1 MALIMHRLALLT
13 ARAPRSILESDSKIV
28 RLERAMVDFSLTDE
42 ERQIRDTVRAFIRNE
57 VMPLEPDV
65 LRNER
70 AGRQG
75 VDPEVLRD
83 LRMKARKAGFWGI
96 NTPEEYGG
104 MNLGPIMSAILEME
118 CGRSFVPFSFG
129 GRADNILY
137 VGTEEQKRRY
147 LIPTIEGE
155 RRSCFAITEPDAGS
169 DARNI
174 RTRARRDG
182 DEWVISGEKTFITGG
197 NEADFVIVFA
207 VTDPDKGADGGITC
221 FLADRD
227 MGWKSAPIQTMGQW
241 GPAALVF
248 DEVRAPDSNVLGEV
262 GQGFELAMRWI
273 GQGRYMIPARA
284 IGSTERML
292 QMAIDYAKARRSM
305 GHPIADYQAI
315 QWMIAD
321 SQVEIEGAKWLT
333 LYAAWRA
340 EKGLDTR
347 HASSIAKLSGAVM
360 ANQVVDRVLQI
371 HGGMGY
377 TKELP
382 IERWYRELR
391 LLRIYEGTDEIQ
403 RRTIA
408 RNLLKGHVRLGEIGA

>member
-1 MALIMHRLALLT
+1 
-13 ARAPRSILESDSKIV
+13 
-28 RLERAMVDFSLTDE
+28 MVDFSLTDE

-57 VMPLEPDV
+57 VMPLEPEV

-75 VDPEVLRD
+75 VDFEVLRD
-83 LRMKARKAGFWGI
+83 LRLKARKAGFWGV

-118 CGRSFVPFSFG
+118 CGRTFVPFSFG

-137 VGTEEQKRRY
+137 EGTEEQKRRY

-174 RTRARRDG
+174 RTRARREG
-182 DEWVISGEKTFITGG
+182 DDWVISGEKTFITGG

-227 MGWKSAPIQTMGQW
+227 MGWKSEPIQTMGQW

-248 DEVRAPDSNVLGEV
+248 DEVRVPHANVLGEV

-408 RNLLKGHVRLGEIGA
+408 RNLLKGHVRLGEIGG